1 MTTTTEKRNVAL
13 LAACQALFTTSQS
26 TLIILSGLVGVTIS
40 ANKALATLPVSAV
53 IVAAAL
59 TTIPASLL
67 MHRTGRRAG
76 FLFGA
81 SFAVVGSAIAAYAIW
96 LNSFWLFVFGTFVLG
111 INGGFA
117 QFYRFAAADAAS
129 SAFKSKAISYVVSGG
144 LVAAFIGPVM
154 VRATTDLFAPIMFL
168 GSFIALVVVA
178 IMAMGVMAFLQ
189 IPNLSDH
196 DVNDPGRPLG
206 QVIRQPVFITAVL
219 GGMVGYGT
227 MGLIMTAAPL
237 AIVGCGFG
245 VKEAATVIQWHIV
258 AMFAPSFFTGSL
270 IARYGVLNVMLAGM
284 ALLAGCVVIALSGI
298 EVSHFSFALIA
309 LGLGWNF
316 SFVGASTLVT
326 EAYKPSERA
335 KTQAINDFLV
345 FGTVALGSLG
355 SGALLHFS
363 GWNAVQYVALPFIA
377 VSTIATLMLKASRNR
392 SN

>member
-1 MTTTTEKRNVAL
+1 MTTEKRNVAL
-13 LAACQALFTTSQS
+13 LAACQALFTTAQS
-26 TLIILSGLVGVTIS
+26 TLIILSGLVGQTLSV
-40 ANKALATLPVSAV
+40 NKALATLPVSSV

-67 MHRTGRRAG
+67 MHRVGRRAG

-81 SFAVVGSAIAAYAIW
+81 CFAVVGSAIAAYAIW

-154 VRATTDLFAPIMFL
+154 VRSTTELFAPVMFL
-168 GSFIALVVVA
+168 GSFVALVGVA
-178 IMAMGVMAFLQ
+178 ILALAVMAFLQ
-189 IPNLSDH
+189 IPKLSDH

-206 QVIRQPVFITAVL
+206 EIIRQPVFITAVL

-245 VKEAATVIQWHIV
+245 VNEAATVIQWHVV

-284 ALLAGCVVIALSGI
+284 ALLTGCVAIALSGL
-298 EVSHFSFALIA
+298 EVGHFTFALIA

-326 EAYKPSERA
+326 ETYRPSERA

-363 GWNAVQYVALPFIA
+363 GWNAVQYVALPFLFI
-377 VSTIATLMLKASRNR
+377 STAATLLLAASRR
-392 SN
+392 RAARA